1 MRTPSVVA
9 IGAANI
15 DINGYS
21 TSALLHEESN
31 PGRVELC
38 AGGVARNIA
47 ENLARLGV
55 EVELLTALGGDG
67 LQRLIIESCRAA
79 GVGYSYC
86 AVDVTMPSS
95 FYMAVLD
102 CTGEMDV
109 AVCDMSLADK
119 LLTPAFLKSKRDLL
133 EQADILVADAGL
145 LRDPLCWLTREMGHK
160 KLFLDTVSIKRCD
173 NVEGLLPFFHTVK
186 MNGHEAL
193 RLAGESSD
201 REPTPQEA
209 VQLAGEFVR
218 RGQTRC
224 YITLGRNGVAF
235 AQRGGSCGHLPALP
249 VTVRGASGA
258 GDAFMAGAVY
268 ARHVAGADGALCHGG
283 FGRGAEQPVDCECRH
298 ERAERFPVA
307 CRPPA
312 GGDAARMIAGG
323 PVVPP
328 EKRRKKP

>member
-109 AVCDMSLADK
+109 AVCDMPLADK
-119 LLTPAFLKSKRDLL
+119 LRLPE
-133 EQADILVADAGL
+133 EQARPARAG
-145 LRDPLCWLTREMGHK
+145 RHPG
-160 KLFLDTVSIKRCD
+160 
-173 NVEGLLPFFHTVK
+173 G
-186 MNGHEAL
+186 
-193 RLAGESSD
+193 
-201 REPTPQEA
+201 
-209 VQLAGEFVR
+209 R
-218 RGQTRC
+218 RRPS
-224 YITLGRNGVAF
+224 A
-235 AQRGGSCGHLPALP
+235 
-249 VTVRGASGA
+249 
-258 GDAFMAGAVY
+258 
-268 ARHVAGADGALCHGG
+268 
-283 FGRGAEQPVDCECRH
+283 
-298 ERAERFPVA
+298 
-307 CRPPA
+307 RPPLLA
-312 GGDAARMIAGG
+312 D
-323 PVVPP
+323 P
-328 EKRRKKP
+328 